1 MAIGL
6 LSMLTPLKD
15 RIDRWATSGNA
26 TRILLHPEDYLKL
39 NETKREKLT
48 AKYNLPVEVLG
59 GARGVQQYLN
69 RRDKDDDD
77 SIDPAVV
84 AQQLEI
90 IENELK
96 EES

>member
-1 MAIGL
+1 
-6 LSMLTPLKD
+6 MLTPLKD

-39 NETKREKLT
+39 NESKQEKLT

-59 GARGVQQYLN
+59 GEKGIRDYLRKRN
-69 RRDKDDDD
+69 TEDEQD
-77 SIDPAVV
+77 V
-84 AQQLEI
+84 ATTAEILE
-90 IENELK
+90 

>member
-26 TRILLHPEDYLKL
+26 TKILLHPEDYLKVSDS
-39 NETKREKLT
+39 KREKLT
-48 AKYNLPVEVLG
+48 AKYDMPVEVLG
-59 GARGVQQYLN
+59 GAKGIKDYLLKRN
-69 RRDKDDDD
+69 TEDEQDV
-77 SIDPAVV
+77 AVT
-84 AQQLEI
+84 AKTLE
-90 IENELK
+90 

>member
-6 LSMLTPLKD
+6 LSMLTPLET
-15 RIDRWATSGNA
+15 RIDRWATSGKA
-26 TRILLHPEDYLKL
+26 TKILLHPEDYLKL

-59 GARGVQQYLN
+59 GARGIQIYLN
-69 RRDKDDDD
+69 RREKDDDD
-77 SIDPAVV
+77 NIDPAVV
-84 AQQLEI
+84 AQQLAG
-90 IENELK
+90 IEEELK